1 MTSIDTLAVHGG
13 ERRPGPEGS
22 IVFPIYQSTVYSVEP
37 GTDYHD
43 LRYLRLNSTP
53 SQVYLHDKL
62 AALEG
67 GEAAVATAS
76 GMAAVTTVLHSLLR
90 ARCRCAGC
98 EQLFRTQGAH
108 PEPVLEIRLEAIHP
122 ISDKGLNLVFSDG
135 HGRGIFPWAY
145 LHELGQSIPS

>member
-1 MTSIDTLAVHGG
+1 MSAEVSALDQHLFPQA
-13 ERRPGPEGS
+13 
-22 IVFPIYQSTVYSVEP
+22 IVNHQ
-37 GTDYHD
+37 
-43 LRYLRLNSTP
+43 
-53 SQVYLHDKL
+53 
-62 AALEG
+62 
-67 GEAAVATAS
+67 AS
-76 GMAAVTTVLHSLLR
+76 GMLELRWQDGSESRLLHSLLR